1 MNQRRRRTHR
11 PSFRRYHTQ
20 EGAAFH
26 ESCFG
31 MSGWQITLWMVG
43 IFVVPFVLG
52 NFIAR
57 SLRMKE
63 DSRRFSTVLLVLFF
77 GMAPFV
83 NQVINGDPIRNV
95 FRLGIDLA
103 GGTNLVYQADREQ
116 AEAAG
121 KEINSSTMDELTRAI
136 GRRVNPSGTEEVTVR
151 QVGDDRIEIII
162 PGADTDYVQTM
173 KEKITRLGSLEFGI
187 LAARHDS
194 EHRAIIARA
203 EQSDADDIF
212 DGTVRRA
219 TWIPVARIQQ
229 GENAGQLKKVDG
241 DPRVDVF
248 REKEVDGKTVREFLI
263 ILDPPEQRV
272 DGRYLTNAR
281 PTMGEQGIAVSF
293 TFNPRGGFLFQNLT
307 GRYQPKRDGN
317 KYRLAAILDG
327 RIHSAPSIND
337 VIAESGVISGDF
349 SKAEVD
355 ELVSVLN
362 AGALEVP
369 LIKEPVSEY
378 TISPLLGVDVQ
389 EKGVM
394 ALTIA
399 AVFVLAFMVVYYWA
413 GGIIADLCL
422 LVNVALVLGAMALI
436 SATFTLPGLAGLVL
450 TIGMAV
456 DANVLIFERMREEL
470 HRGSSLRMAIQNG
483 FGKAFSTIMD
493 ANITTLISAI
503 ILYSI
508 GTDQVKGFAVTLF
521 IGILMSMFS
530 ALYVGRLIFDV
541 LESKRLLS
549 PHTMLG
555 KSLVRQTSIDFLSFQ
570 RIATLASLVVIA
582 TGMATLISRGND
594 NLDIDFTGGSMVT
607 FQFQDN
613 PGIDEARATLQEE
626 FGADMSLERLIVPIA
641 GETAGDQIFFRLR
654 TKNQNIEEVQRMVNH
669 AFENSEHDLV
679 KISMTFGDIKSLEN
693 SEAQE
698 ETDLA
703 LTTQPFAGGYEVEL
717 SFSGELTTAGM
728 GDRFL
733 RKYAPLINTSP
744 EELAQTVNLFEITGT
759 AGSGMEQAESSV
771 RRFNKMRLKV
781 NREVGSERLGQ
792 VLAGIQE
799 EMATS
804 PVLNEVNTF
813 SSAVAGET
821 QRTALLAIL
830 ASLLAIIAYIWF
842 RFEQIA
848 FGLAAVAALVHDVT
862 IVLGLVALASLLS
875 TTPLGPPLL
884 LTDFKIN
891 LPMIA
896 AFLTII
902 GYSLN
907 DTIVV
912 FDRIREVRGKNP
924 AITKEIINTSLNQT
938 LSRTILTSFTTLMV
952 VLILYAIGGEGLHGF
967 AFCLVAGIIVGT
979 YSTIF
984 IANPVLLYFANR
996 KAPATR

>member
-1 MNQRRRRTHR
+1 
-11 PSFRRYHTQ
+11 
-20 EGAAFH
+20 
-26 ESCFG
+26 

-43 IFVVPFVLG
+43 IFVVPFLLG

-57 SLRMKE
+57 TLRMKE
-63 DSRRFSTVLLVLFF
+63 DARRFSTVLLVLFF

-103 GGTNLVYQADREQ
+103 GGTNLVYQADRAQ

-151 QVGDDRIEIII
+151 QVGDDRVEIII

-203 EQSDADDIF
+203 EQSEADDVF

-248 REKEVDGKTVREFLI
+248 REKEVDGQSVREFLI
-263 ILDPPEQRV
+263 ILDPPDQRV

-293 TFNPRGGFLFQNLT
+293 TFNARGGFLFQNLT

-337 VIAESGVISGDF
+337 VIAESGIISGDF

-394 ALTIA
+394 AITIA

-422 LVNVALVLGAMALI
+422 MVNVALVLGAMALI

-470 HRGSSLRMAIQNG
+470 NRGSSLRMAIQNG
-483 FGKAFSTIMD
+483 FGKAFSTILD
-493 ANITTLISAI
+493 ANITTLISAV

-555 KSLVRQTSIDFLSFQ
+555 KSLMGQTNFDFLGVQ
-570 RIATLASLVVIA
+570 RLATLASLVIIA
-582 TGMATLISRGND
+582 TGMATLVSRGND

-626 FGADMSLERLIVPIA
+626 FGTDMSLERLVVPLA
-641 GETAGDQIFFRLR
+641 GESASDQIFFRLR

-679 KISMTFGDIKSLEN
+679 KVSMTYGDVKSLEN
-693 SEAQE
+693 AQDEAE
-698 ETDLA
+698 EAEAEPT
-703 LTTQPFAGGYEVEL
+703 LTTQPFAGGYEVDL
-717 SFSGELTTAGM
+717 AFSGELTTAGM

-733 RKYAPLINTSP
+733 RKYAPLINSSP
-744 EELAQTVNLFEITGT
+744 EELAQSVNLFEITGT

-771 RRFNKMRLKV
+771 RRFNEMRLKV

-792 VLAGIQE
+792 VLAAIQE
-799 EMATS
+799 EMATT

-875 TTPLGPPLL
+875 ATPLGAPLL

-979 YSTIF
+979 YSTIY
-984 IANPVLLYFANR
+984 IASPVLLFFANR
-996 KAPATR
+996 KSPATR